1 MEVILLEHKKKS
13 DSSPLKKEMLLPRA
27 DLKKK

>member
-27 DLKKK
+27 DLK